1 MYDEKMDEVLQDKL
15 FKVRKKYFEDTKET
29 DRNRLVRRQKK
40 TITNKM
46 KQKTNIL
53 HKTLQ

>member
-15 FKVRKKYFEDTKET
+15 YKVRKKYVEDTKET